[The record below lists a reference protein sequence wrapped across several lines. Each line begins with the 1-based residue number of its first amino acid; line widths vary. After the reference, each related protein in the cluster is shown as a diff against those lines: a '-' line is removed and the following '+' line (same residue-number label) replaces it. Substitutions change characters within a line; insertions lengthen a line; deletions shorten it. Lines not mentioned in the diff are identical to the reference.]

1 MRLSLKAISMD
12 LPVFRFLCSFIG
24 AGFLLLLLSFF
35 CFNFSSLAEAKNKTR
50 RKALAQQEE
59 LNQTRGE
66 RFRRLAQY
74 EIKEEGEEG
83 EEGKEWKARGVIVRF
98 YRWPSVKEQ
107 KEIAGILRASG
118 LKRTKS
124 LRSFKAQLYGW
135 IEGGL
140 EPSKQRERFLGKFYA
155 PPVLKPSKQGEGAC
169 LKLKSLSYVRRCS
182 PDHLLPLNS
191 VQSAS
196 RVIFKAEGLSSS
208 IERGYFLKSFFN
220 KFELF
225 SKLRLLWFQLSV
237 EAKALLKPLDL
248 KIKKAVEFSKEKTSL
263 FFIAG
268 LEAKKSETKKRGVF
282 LGKRFISEAKQKKG
296 SETEG
301 GFVFE
306 CEDCKNQAV
315 KSIAKVSQKALN
327 IRTCGLISDKRKLME
342 GRLSDYWAQELIGS
356 DLLREEL
363 EKTPTPDQ
371 EDWIAVFDGRK
382 RDHNIAVKNLI
393 SDEALHAVLPE
404 LGERKTAF
412 LDTDGIHQSHADYV
426 KGKGYK
432 PALSVYETSY
442 PGDYLFGFK
451 KRAPHYINNSME
463 WVESQDIY
471 EVFEKLSS
479 STSNTVVVSA
489 SGNDFPSKLEDI
501 KVKASKNYNVVL
513 AGSFSPKGFVS
524 GFSQSG
530 KEVHI
535 LAPSDDWIT
544 SAGKSGEYRK
554 FGGTSG
560 AAPLIT
566 GSLAGFEWLSGYHPT
581 AKEAKIL
588 LEKTA
593 LPTLHSHEKPRIN
606 GAGLLNAYKLGEVAK
621 RLKEKCED
629 KSIACFKQEI
639 LKDENYRFSENRGLK
654 EDIGRV
660 FPSCF
665 GGEKSGVLSEL
676 SSCEEKGELFKRL
689 RKMVLLSPE
698 REYLESLS
706 CIYKEAGFSQNAEV
720 LDKLSMALGTEEEVR
735 AELRAMVLKEE
746 PISNDSLRLMLGMGG
761 FEEEF
766 KLFENK
772 RAIGM
777 ASGIGE
783 AGLSL
788 LEKALETGKLELQW
802 VALDSADRLGEAALP
817 LLEKA
822 FETGKLELQEQ
833 ALSSAGGI
841 GKASLP
847 LLEKAFETGKPKLQL
862 KALSLA
868 GRLGEASL
876 PLLEKAF
883 ETGKTE
889 LQKQALDLAGRLGE
903 AGLPLL
909 EKGFETGKPELQKQ
923 AMYLAGRIGEAGLPL
938 LKKGFETG
946 KPELQ
951 EAALD
956 SASWIGRAGLP
967 LLEKG
972 FETGK
977 PELQKQALSSA
988 GKIGEAGLPLL
999 EKGFKTGKPE
1009 LQKQAL
1015 DSAGWIGEA
1024 GLPLLEKGF
1033 KTGKPELQ
1041 LRALDSAGWIGEAGL
1056 PLLEKAFE
1064 TGKPE
1069 LQKQALISA
1078 GWIGEKAAPLLKRV
1092 LKNKDLD
1099 EDIRRDIEDLLEDF

>member
-12 LPVFRFLCSFIG
+12 LPICRFLCSFIG
-24 AGFLLLLLSFF
+24 ARFLFLLLSFF
-35 CFNFSSLAEAKNKTR
+35 YFNFSSLAEAKNKTR

-74 EIKEEGEEG
+74 ETKEEW
-83 EEGKEWKARGVIVRF
+83 EEGKEWKARGVIVR
-98 YRWPSVKEQ
+98 YHRWPSVKEQ

-124 LRSFKAQLYGW
+124 LRSFKAQLFGW

-140 EPSKQRERFLGKFYA
+140 EPSKQRERFLRENFYA

-282 LGKRFISEAKQKKG
+282 LGKRFIAEAKQKEG
-296 SETEG
+296 SETEAS
-301 GFVFE
+301 FVFG
-306 CEDCKNQAV
+306 CEECKNQAI

-327 IRTCGLISDKRKLME
+327 IRTCILISDKRKLMK
-342 GRLSDYWAQELIGS
+342 GSLSDYWAQELIGS

-363 EKTPTPDQ
+363 EKTPPPDQ
-371 EDWIAVFDGRK
+371 EDWIAVFDTQNE
-382 RDHNIAVKNLI
+382 DHNIAVKNLI

-404 LGERKTAF
+404 LGERKTPF
-412 LDTDGIHQSHADYV
+412 LDTYGIHQSRADYR

-451 KRAPHYINNSME
+451 KRAPHYINNSMG
-463 WVESQDIY
+463 WKESQDIY
-471 EVFEKLSS
+471 KVFEKLSS
-479 STSNTVVVSA
+479 STSNTVIVST
-489 SGNDFPSKLEDI
+489 SGNDFPFKLGDI

-530 KEVHI
+530 KELHI
-535 LAPSDDWIT
+535 LAPSDNWIT
-544 SAGKSGEYRK
+544 SAGKMWDNRP

-639 LKDENYRFSENRGLK
+639 LKDENYRFSEDRGLK

-665 GGEKSGVLSEL
+665 GGEKSGALSEL

-689 RKMVLLSPE
+689 RKMVLLSPK

-706 CIYKEAGFSQNAEV
+706 CIYKEAGFSQNAES

-766 KLFENK
+766 KLFENE
-772 RAIGM
+772 RVIGM

-783 AGLSL
+783 
-788 LEKALETGKLELQW
+788 K
-802 VALDSADRLGEAALP
+802 ALP

-822 FETGKLELQEQ
+822 FETDNPELQLE
-833 ALSSAGGI
+833 ALYSAGRI
-841 GKASLP
+841 GEAGLP
-847 LLEKAFETGKPKLQL
+847 LLEKGFETGQP
-862 KALSLA
+862 
-868 GRLGEASL
+868 
-876 PLLEKAF
+876 
-883 ETGKTE
+883 E
-889 LQKQALDLAGRLGE
+889 LQKAVLYSAGRIGE

-909 EKGFETGKPELQKQ
+909 EKGFETGKPELQLK
-923 AMYLAGRIGEAGLPL
+923 ALYSAGGIGEAGLPL
-938 LKKGFETG
+938 LEKGFETG
-946 KPELQ
+946 QPELQ
-951 EAALD
+951 KAVLY
-956 SASWIGRAGLP
+956 SAGRIGEAGLP

-977 PELQKQALSSA
+977 LELQLM
-988 GKIGEAGLPLL
+988 
-999 EKGFKTGKPE
+999 
-1009 LQKQAL
+1009 AL
-1015 DSAGWIGEA
+1015 DSAKLIE
-1024 GLPLLEKGF
+1024 
-1033 KTGKPELQ
+1033 
-1041 LRALDSAGWIGEAGL
+1041 
-1056 PLLEKAFE
+1056 EKAV
-1064 TGKPE
+1064 
-1069 LQKQALISA
+1069 
-1078 GWIGEKAAPLLKRV
+1078 PLLKRV

-1099 EDIRRDIEDLLEDF
+1099 EDIRINIEDFLEDF